1 METTAAEEAAAMAAA
16 TAASWVS
23 PASVAG
29 LGPRFTAMGVLLPT
43 VFLGV
48 EAFPAG
54 LVLGVLGPALT
65 SFEGVGLLG
74 VFLVSAA
81 LLLAAGFL
89 GVESGLDAEA
99 DLGVSGLVVLAGE
112 VRVRGAAAGF
122 LVADLV
128 TSFLMGV
135 AVFEGC
141 DVGVRPA
148 EGVVEP
154 ALAEAGL
161 GVVEVVLAVGVPGL
175 AVVVELLAVLAV
187 AGLAAA
193 EAGRD
198 PGAPAAGLVVLETG
212 GLSGLGAAAVQG
224 LVVAV
229 ETGRGAVGFLAA
241 VLVAFTPLVG
251 TAGVFFAAVPVVA
264 FTPLVAAGAEVGR
277 VVPVGF
283 FSPTL
288 VVVLV
293 EGTTAVPTGLL
304 GVVFSGAPVVVFLAT
319 PLVCGLETPL
329 VSRLWA
335 VLGRDPGPVVVLI
348 VAVVPGFVLAAGAL
362 VLAFGSAAALLF
374 PVLVGATW
382 AGSG

>member
-1 METTAAEEAAAMAAA
+1 METTAAKAAAAMAAA

-23 PASVAG
+23 PALVAGSAAVVG

-128 TSFLMGV
+128 TSFLTGV

-229 ETGRGAVGFLAA
+229 GFLAA
-241 VLVAFTPLVG
+241 VLVALTSLVG
-251 TAGVFFAAVPVVA
+251 AAGVFFAAVPVVA

-277 VVPVGF
+277 VVPAGF

>member
-1 METTAAEEAAAMAAA
+1 MDVMYANLHNTKQYNLILCLREN
-16 TAASWVS
+16 VH
-23 PASVAG
+23 
-29 LGPRFTAMGVLLPT
+29 LLCT
-43 VFLGV
+43 EDNWQLMTNAKLHL
-48 EAFPAG
+48 AFSDCKL
-54 LVLGVLGPALT
+54 LVLN
-65 SFEGVGLLG
+65 
-74 VFLVSAA
+74 VS
-81 LLLAAGFL
+81 L
-89 GVESGLDAEA
+89 
-99 DLGVSGLVVLAGE
+99 
-112 VRVRGAAAGF
+112 
-122 LVADLV
+122 
-128 TSFLMGV
+128 
-135 AVFEGC
+135 
-141 DVGVRPA
+141 P
-148 EGVVEP
+148 
-154 ALAEAGL
+154 
-161 GVVEVVLAVGVPGL
+161 
-175 AVVVELLAVLAV
+175 
-187 AGLAAA
+187 
-193 EAGRD
+193 
-198 PGAPAAGLVVLETG
+198 
-212 GLSGLGAAAVQG
+212 
-224 LVVAV
+224 
-229 ETGRGAVGFLAA
+229 VGFLAA

>member
-198 PGAPAAGLVVLETG
+198 PGAPVAGLVVLETG

-229 ETGRGAVGFLAA
+229 GFLAA
-241 VLVAFTPLVG
+241 VLVALTSLVG
-251 TAGVFFAAVPVVA
+251 AAGVFFAAVPVVA

-277 VVPVGF
+277 VVPAGF

-319 PLVCGLETPL
+319 PLACGLETPL

>member
-1 METTAAEEAAAMAAA
+1 METTAAKAAAAMAAA

-23 PASVAG
+23 PALVAGSAAVVG

-128 TSFLMGV
+128 TSFLTGV

-198 PGAPAAGLVVLETG
+198 PGAPVAGLVVLETG

-224 LVVAV
+224 LVV
-229 ETGRGAVGFLAA
+229 AVGFLAA

>member
-229 ETGRGAVGFLAA
+229 GFLAA
-241 VLVAFTPLVG
+241 VLVALTSLVG
-251 TAGVFFAAVPVVA
+251 AAGVFFAAVPVVA

-319 PLVCGLETPL
+319 PLACGLETPL

>member
-229 ETGRGAVGFLAA
+229 GFLAA

-319 PLVCGLETPL
+319 PLACGLETPL

>member
-229 ETGRGAVGFLAA
+229 GFLAA